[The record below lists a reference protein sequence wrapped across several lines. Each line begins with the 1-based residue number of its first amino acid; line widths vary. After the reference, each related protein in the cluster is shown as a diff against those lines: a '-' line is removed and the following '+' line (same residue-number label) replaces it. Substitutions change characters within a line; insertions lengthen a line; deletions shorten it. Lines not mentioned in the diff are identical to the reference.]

1 MNVPVRVVSAQRPKD
16 VHFNQLHD
24 ADGARIQYRKVCSA
38 DGEEVPPEHIVK
50 GWPVGGGGYVTVTE
64 EELDKLDPEASD
76 TIDIQDFVDLSE
88 IDPLHFEKA
97 YWLVPDKGA
106 GKAYRLLVEAMK
118 NAGRVAIARVV
129 MRGKEN
135 LVAVRVVGDA
145 LAMETMLHADEL
157 VPERDLELTEA
168 PAPGPREVEMAEK
181 LIEALTTTFDP
192 EKYPDEHRDRVLKYL
207 EGKAEG
213 REVVLPP
220 KAEAKR
226 PADLVDAL
234 QKSLEAARRRGKEEA
249 SA

>member
-1 MNVPVRVVSAQRPKD
+1 MSAQRPRD

-24 ADGARIQYRKVCSA
+24 ADGARIQYKKVCSV

-50 GWPVGGGGYVTVTE
+50 GWPVGGGGYVTVTD
-64 EELDKLDPEASD
+64 EELEKLDPAASD
-76 TIDIQDFVDLSE
+76 TIDIQDFVDLAE
-88 IDPLHFEKA
+88 IDSLYFEKA

-106 GKAYRLLVEAMK
+106 GKAYRLLVEAMRS
-118 NAGRVAIARVV
+118 AGRVAVARVV

-135 LVAVRVVGDA
+135 LVAIRPVGDV

-157 VPERDLELTEA
+157 VPQDDLEVTEA
-168 PAPGPREVEMAEK
+168 APPGERELDMAQK
-181 LIEALTTTFDP
+181 LIDALTTTFDP
-192 EKYPDEHRDRVLKYL
+192 GKYPDEHRRRVLAYL
-207 EGKAEG
+207 ESKAEG
-213 REVVLPP
+213 HEVVLPP

-234 QKSLEAARRRGKEEA
+234 ERSLEAARRRGKGEA